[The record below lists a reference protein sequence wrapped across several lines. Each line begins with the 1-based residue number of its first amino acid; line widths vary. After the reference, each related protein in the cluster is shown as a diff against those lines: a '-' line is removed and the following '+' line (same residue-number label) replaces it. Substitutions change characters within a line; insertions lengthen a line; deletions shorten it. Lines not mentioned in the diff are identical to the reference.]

1 MLRCQRKDLYIRG
14 GLLLNQ
20 LTLNRCKAICAAFFL
35 AVLSACG
42 GGGGGTPADP
52 STATLALVDD
62 AAALAWNSSTAIDVL
77 VNDKTSSG
85 TVSLVSVA
93 QPAHGN
99 VVITAG
105 KLIYTP
111 TAGYFG
117 ADAFTYTA
125 RADDGGATAT
135 ANVALTVDAQV
146 VVKGTA
152 SDDVLAGA
160 KITLHVGDRE
170 QTVTADANGQY
181 EATLRSSDG
190 TAFVRIDA
198 NGAGVQSGVRLRSLV
213 GDFKGLLAAASDG
226 QVTAATVGGLNV
238 SHYSTAAGALATK
251 AHGGTE
257 PASTAQYEAA
267 LAHVQPGELL
277 DMATLIKRVVDGG
290 VALPAGFSDV
300 VALVNDHTAYR
311 SFLDATV
318 AADPAAYIATHAE
331 ATMGLPSAAPESA
344 TLLADQTVVYFG
356 TIGTADPAYVI
367 TFHSN
372 GNAFVRGPFGA
383 FVGEWV
389 RNDRAIVISFPQPAV
404 FNTYSDDTDP
414 VDGFSNEIAVSLTQ
428 LVVRR
433 VASLPK
439 TVSLN
444 QVATFTYLDGPR
456 QGESGT
462 LPDSSTLLKSANL
475 SERLP
480 VTAAEFGEGRR
491 WSGFAKEFVA
501 GPFSSGG
508 FSLLQDAV
516 EIGGSGAMQSLA
528 DPSRVYQ
535 LAIGDRSLII
545 SILNGGAG
553 TIPVEYMR
561 LSVDPVTGEERWLAL
576 NPVVAGQNA
585 YNGVP
590 ASIRVV
596 PAEGTVAINDLTR
609 RWQSFRDATGSV
621 VTSLFA
627 DGTSSRVISIAGSPP
642 VVTSMT
648 WHLDTS
654 SFPTPQVEMVL
665 VRPTS
670 TQTRRWLPLARKD
683 GVLWVLE
690 TVEISF
696 GDVESGPSE
705 LLSRTLR
712 LEDLGPAEK

>member
-1 MLRCQRKDLYIRG
+1 M
-14 GLLLNQ
+14 NQ
-20 LTLNRCKAICAAFFL
+20 LALNRCKAICAAFFL

-42 GGGGGTPADP
+42 GSGGTPAG
-52 STATLALVDD
+52 SSSATLALVDD
-62 AAALAWNSSTAIDVL
+62 AAALVWNSSTAIDVL

-85 TVSLVSVA
+85 TLSLVSVA

-99 VVITAG
+99 VVIAAG

-125 RADDGGATAT
+125 RADDSGATAT
-135 ANVALTVDAQV
+135 ANVALAVDAQV

-152 SDDVLAGA
+152 TDDALPGA
-160 KITLHVGDRE
+160 KVTLQVGDRE
-170 QTVTADANGQY
+170 QTVTANANGQY
-181 EATLRSSDG
+181 EATLRSSDS

-198 NGAGVQSGVRLRSLV
+198 NGAGVQSGVRLRTLV

-238 SHYSTAAGALATK
+238 SHYSTAAGALATQ
-251 AHGGTE
+251 ANGGTE
-257 PASTAQYEAA
+257 PTSTAQYEAA
-267 LAHVQPGELL
+267 LAHVKPGELL

-290 VALPAGFSDV
+290 VALPAGSSDV
-300 VALVNDHTAYR
+300 VALVYDHTAYR

-318 AADPAAYIATHAE
+318 AADPAAYIAARAE
-331 ATMGLPSAAPESA
+331 AATSLPSVAPEA
-344 TLLADQTVVYFG
+344 PALLTDQTMVYFG
-356 TIGTADPAYVI
+356 TIGPADPAYVI

-389 RNDRAIVISFPQPAV
+389 RDDRAIVISFPQPAI
-404 FNTYSDDTDP
+404 FNTYSDDIDP
-414 VDGFSNEIAVSLTQ
+414 EGGFFNQIAISLTQ

-433 VASLPK
+433 LGSLPR

-444 QVATFTYLDGPR
+444 QVATFTYLDGSR

-462 LPDSSTLLKSANL
+462 LTDSSAVLKSANL

-501 GPFSSGG
+501 GTSSSGG

-516 EIGGSGAMQSLA
+516 EIGVSGAMQSLA

-535 LAIGDRSLII
+535 LTIGDRSLSI
-545 SILNGGAG
+545 SMLNGGAG

-561 LSVDPVTGEERWLAL
+561 LSVNPVTGEERWLAL
-576 NPVVAGQNA
+576 NPVVAGESA

-590 ASIRVV
+590 ASIRVA
-596 PAEGTVAINDLTR
+596 PAEGTVAIDDITR
-609 RWQSFRDATGSV
+609 RWQSFRDATGGV

-627 DGTSSRVISIAGSPP
+627 NGTSSRVTSTAGSPP
-642 VVTSMT
+642 VVSSMT
-648 WHLDTS
+648 WHVDSS

-670 TQTRRWLPLARKD
+670 TQTRRWLPLTRKD
-683 GVLWVLE
+683 GALWVLE
-690 TVEISF
+690 TVEVSF
-696 GDVESGPSE
+696 GGVESPPSE